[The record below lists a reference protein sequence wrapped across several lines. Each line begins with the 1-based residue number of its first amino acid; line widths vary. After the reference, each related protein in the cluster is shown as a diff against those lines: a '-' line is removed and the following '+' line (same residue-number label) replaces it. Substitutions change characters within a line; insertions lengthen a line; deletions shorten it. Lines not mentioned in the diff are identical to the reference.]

1 MVLPH
6 DLLLLQLFGQ
16 IPESDVMSS
25 SDPATAAAA
34 PVVMVVDVMV
44 IEADA
49 TQITVGSVQKIF
61 PVEA

>member
-25 SDPATAAAA
+25 SDTATAAAA